1 MLGWC
6 EMLGRMR
13 IVSANVNGIRA
24 AARRGGLRELAD
36 CHADVIALQEVRASQ
51 RLAAG
56 VVADSELHEY
66 QMVHDEGARAGHA
79 GVALLL
85 APRVTFAPTGGGDGF
100 EPGRWLAGEVR
111 ADDAAPTG
119 SEGLQL
125 ANTYVPTGAGG
136 GPAAAGKDR
145 FLADIGGWLADQQE
159 RPAVLVGDLNVAHK
173 SQDIRNWR
181 GNLGKPGFLPDERAH
196 LDRWLAPRPTGL
208 GWTDVG
214 RAMAGPVDGPYT
226 WWSWRGRA
234 FDNDSGW
241 RIDYALVSPPLAGA
255 IEQWEVLR
263 AASYDQRWSDH
274 AAVVLEVALP
284 G

>member
-1 MLGWC
+1 
-6 EMLGRMR
+6 MR

-24 AARRGGLRELAD
+24 AARRGGLRELAGCD
-36 CHADVIALQEVRASQ
+36 ADVIALQEVRASPQ
-51 RLAAG
+51 LAAG
-56 VVADSELHEY
+56 VLADSELHHY
-66 QMVHDEGARAGHA
+66 DVVHEEGARAGHA

-85 APRVTFAPTGGGDGF
+85 APGVTFAPAPGGF

-111 ADDAAPTG
+111 T
-119 SEGLQL
+119 EGDSAVGVQL

-136 GPAAAGKDR
+136 GPAAAAKDR
-145 FLADIGGWLADQQE
+145 FLADVGRWLADQQQ
-159 RPAVLVGDLNVAHK
+159 RPAVLVGDLNVAHGQ
-173 SQDIRNWR
+173 QDIRNWR
-181 GNLGKPGFLPDERAH
+181 GNLGKPGFLPEERAH
-196 LDRWLAPRPTGL
+196 LDRWLAPGPTGL

-214 RAMAGPVDGPYT
+214 RAVAGPVEGPYT

-255 IEQWEVLR
+255 IRQWQVLR
-263 AASYDQRWSDH
+263 AANYDQRWSDH

-284 G
+284 A